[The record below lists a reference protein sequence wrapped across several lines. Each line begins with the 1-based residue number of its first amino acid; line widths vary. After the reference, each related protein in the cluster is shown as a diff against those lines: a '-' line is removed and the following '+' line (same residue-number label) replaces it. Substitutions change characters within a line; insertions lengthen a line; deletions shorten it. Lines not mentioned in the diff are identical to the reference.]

1 MSDYIMRADK
11 LEYTYPDG
19 TKALRGLT
27 LALPRGKRIAF
38 LGPNGAGKS
47 TFFLH
52 LNGLNR
58 PSRGSLFF
66 QDQPYRYDGKS
77 LKQLRQ
83 QVGLVFQD
91 PDNQL
96 FSASVS
102 EDVAFGPFNLE
113 LPAQEITRRVETA
126 LRITN
131 LWELKDKPTHFLS
144 VGQKKRVA
152 LAGVLAMKPE
162 VIVLDEPT
170 ANLDPKHTGIIMN
183 ILTELNNA
191 GKTIIISTHDL
202 DIALS
207 WADYLFVLKNGG
219 LLAEG
224 TPREIFANEAVLQE
238 AELEKPLIWRVY
250 QELLRKGYLEE
261 GKRIPHSIHE
271 LLTILR

>member
-1 MSDYIMRADK
+1 MCEYIIKADK
-11 LEYTYPDG
+11 LEYAYPDG
-19 TKALRGLT
+19 TKALKGLT
-27 LALPRGKRIAF
+27 LALPQGKRIAF

-58 PSRGSLFF
+58 PSKGNLFF
-66 QDQPYRYDGKS
+66 QDKPYKYDGKS
-77 LKQLRQ
+77 LNQLRQ
-83 QVGLVFQD
+83 RVGLVFQD

-113 LPAQEITRRVETA
+113 LPAEEIALRVENV
-126 LRITN
+126 LKRTN

-152 LAGVLAMKPE
+152 LAGVLAMEPE

-183 ILTELNNA
+183 ILTELNRE
-191 GKTIIISTHDL
+191 GRTIIISTHDL
-202 DIALS
+202 EIVLS
-207 WADYLFVLKNGG
+207 WADYLFVLKDGR

-224 TPREIFANEAVLQE
+224 IPAEIFANEAVLQE
-238 AELEKPLIWRVY
+238 AELEKPLLWTIY
-250 QELLRKGYLEE
+250 QELLGKGYLKE
-261 GKRIPHSIHE
+261 GQRMPRNMQE
-271 LLTILR
+271 LMAILK

>member
-1 MSDYIMRADK
+1 MCEYIIRADK
-11 LEYTYPDG
+11 LEYAYPDG
-19 TKALRGLT
+19 TKALKGLT

-58 PSRGSLFF
+58 PSKGSLFF
-66 QDQPYRYDGKS
+66 QDKPYKYDGNS
-77 LKQLRQ
+77 LNQLRQ

-102 EDVAFGPFNLE
+102 EDVSFGPFNLD
-113 LPAQEITRRVETA
+113 LPAQEIALRVENV
-126 LRITN
+126 LKKTN

-152 LAGVLAMKPE
+152 LAGVLAMEPE

-183 ILTELNNA
+183 ILTELNRD

-202 DIALS
+202 EIVLS
-207 WADYLFVLKNGG
+207 WADYLFVLKDGR

-224 TPREIFANEAVLQE
+224 TPAEIFANEAVLQE
-238 AELEKPLIWRVY
+238 AELEKPLLWTIY
-250 QELLRKGYLEE
+250 QELLRKGYLKE
-261 GKRIPHSIHE
+261 GSRIPRSKQE
-271 LLTILR
+271 FLAILK